1 VGYSPRLHSVAS
13 FEGNAMAAKLVL
25 KGGKLPH
32 IWNVSQ
38 RVGPGSDDPNLPT
51 DVELMNTLVV
61 IAMGHPGVQRFGI
74 KGNAIKPNRTTVFD
88 PILGFW
94 IFRFQQ
100 IGRHPASDGVA
111 SPARGVSFAPGQP
124 WVIVTINEFAREADL
139 DLWTNLHRNT
149 NVSAGLRAELSR

>member
-1 VGYSPRLHSVAS
+1 
-13 FEGNAMAAKLVL
+13 MAAKLLL

-38 RVGPGSDDPNLPT
+38 RVGPGFSEPNLAT
-51 DVELMNTLVV
+51 DVELLNTLVV
-61 IAMGHPGVQRFGI
+61 IAMGHPSIQRFGI

-100 IGRHPASDGVA
+100 IDKQPASDGVA
-111 SPARGVSFAPGQP
+111 SPARGFSFAPGHP
-124 WVIVTINEFAREADL
+124 WVIVTINQYAREADL
-139 DLWTNLHRNT
+139 DLWTNLNRNKH
-149 NVSAGLRAELSR
+149 VSAALRAELSR

>member
-1 VGYSPRLHSVAS
+1 
-13 FEGNAMAAKLVL
+13 MAAKLIL

-38 RVGPGSDDPNLPT
+38 RVGPGSDEPNKPT
-51 DVELMNTLVV
+51 DVELLNTLVV
-61 IAMGHPGVQRFGI
+61 IALGHPAVQRFGI
-74 KGNAIKPNRTTVFD
+74 NGNSIPPNRTDVFD
-88 PILGFW
+88 PILGYW

-111 SPARGVSFAPGQP
+111 SPARGTFFAPGQP
-124 WVIVTINEFAREADL
+124 WVIVTINEFAREADT

-149 NVSAGLRAELSR
+149 NVGGALRAELSR